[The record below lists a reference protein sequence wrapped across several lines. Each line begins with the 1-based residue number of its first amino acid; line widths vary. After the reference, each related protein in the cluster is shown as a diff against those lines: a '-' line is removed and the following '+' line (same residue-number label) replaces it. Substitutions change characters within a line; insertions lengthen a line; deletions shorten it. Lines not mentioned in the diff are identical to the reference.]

1 MKKSKTVKAALLV
14 SGLIAIVIGSAIVT
28 IPTPFYATYGIELGA
43 NVSLFN
49 EIRASGGALLASGIL
64 ILSGAFVAR
73 LTFTSLLVSTLLY
86 LSYGLSRILSTIMDG
101 LPNEGLVQ
109 SAVLEIVIGLV
120 CLLALVN
127 YWDQKMED
135 A

>member
-1 MKKSKTVKAALLV
+1 MNKSKTVKAALLV
-14 SGLIAIVIGSAIVT
+14 SGLIAIVIGSAILA
-28 IPTPFYATYGIELGA
+28 IPTPFYATYGIELA
-43 NVSLFN
+43 TNVSLLN

-64 ILSGAFVAR
+64 ISSGVFVAR
-73 LTFTSLLVSTLLY
+73 LTFTSLLFSSLLY
-86 LSYGLSRILSTIMDG
+86 LCYGLSRILSTIVDG

-109 SAVLEIVIGLV
+109 SAVLEIVIGLA

-127 YWDQKMED
+127 YRDRKKGD